1 MDIPSLLILLLPV
14 GLFAFFVARA
24 FGPKAKVREE
34 KWKAEKTELKSRLA
48 AQGVEFVPSS
58 LKRIHF
64 FWFVVAFTTII
75 AAFSFALFQGE
86 IWYTMVSLFMGV
98 TLGLV
103 FAALSAMVAD
113 KAEEVGRSW
122 LSFFWLSL
130 LISPLI
136 TWLVVSSLQPL
147 LQPRDPSLRQESI
160 GDRLEQLEKLGSL
173 LREGL
178 INQEEFERQKAR
190 ILD

>member
-1 MDIPSLLILLLPV
+1 MDIPSLLILLVPL
-14 GLFAFFVARA
+14 GLFAFFVVRA
-24 FGPKAKVREE
+24 FGPKAKAREE

-58 LKRIHF
+58 LKRLHF
-64 FWFVVAFTTII
+64 FWFVVAF
-75 AAFSFALFQGE
+75 AGVVVAFSFALFQGE
-86 IWYTMVSLFMGV
+86 IWYTMLSLFVGV
-98 TLGLV
+98 IFGLV
-103 FAALSAMVAD
+103 FASLSAMVAD

-147 LQPRDPSLRQESI
+147 FGTRNPSLRHESS

-173 LREGL
+173 FREGL
-178 INQEEFERQKAR
+178 ITQEEFEKQKAR